1 MMHNRVFE
9 VEDEYY
15 FYLNKIED
23 ELVRHEIISI
33 SEWEDL
39 FQKSGIHQEMHKNF
53 HKIWIE
59 SYVRYHFF
67 KEALKDL
74 PNTTDLNT
82 ARRLITVNDF
92 AYPSILKLKLAYVY
106 GNQITNYDSLITK
119 WVTNEYVVK
128 WLEYKSYRK
137 LDDYWDMDFANDN
150 SVFTFILNYKREHL
164 EGLDN
169 VEDIFKKVE
178 TLTMLRFMLRFNMYC
193 YNDMPLVEVGLNNAK
208 EEYIKYVENT
218 EDLERVQGIFQE
230 TPYPVQTVNAFSLRL
245 LLELCIIQKEKFS
258 TDTLSNNDKSYL
270 SSILKSYL
278 GVYLILIQL
287 SVGVLRKEWLMSQ
300 YTFMKILNV

>member
-1 MMHNRVFE
+1 MVSTSIILQMMHNRVFE

-33 SEWEDL
+33 SEWEDI
-39 FQKSGIHQEMHKNF
+39 FQKSGIHPEMRKNF

-106 GNQITNYDSLITK
+106 GNQITNYDSLIAK
-119 WVTNEYVVK
+119 WVSNEYVVK

-150 SVFTFILNYKREHL
+150 SVFTSILNYKREQL

-169 VEDIFKKVE
+169 VKDIF
-178 TLTMLRFMLRFNMYC
+178 R
-193 YNDMPLVEVGLNNAK
+193 
-208 EEYIKYVENT
+208 
-218 EDLERVQGIFQE
+218 
-230 TPYPVQTVNAFSLRL
+230 
-245 LLELCIIQKEKFS
+245 
-258 TDTLSNNDKSYL
+258 KS
-270 SSILKSYL
+270 
-278 GVYLILIQL
+278 
-287 SVGVLRKEWLMSQ
+287 
-300 YTFMKILNV
+300 